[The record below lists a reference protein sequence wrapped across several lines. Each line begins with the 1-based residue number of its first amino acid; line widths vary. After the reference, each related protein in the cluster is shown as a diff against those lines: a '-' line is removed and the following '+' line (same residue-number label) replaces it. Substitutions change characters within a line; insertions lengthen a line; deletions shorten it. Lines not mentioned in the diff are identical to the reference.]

1 MEQSIWKSDIFQ
13 ECACISETQN
23 SKDILNLPQ
32 IARSM
37 ETLIFKWEKAAQP
50 STCVTESNPLNIRGK
65 ILIVLHYLYSY
76 SAPKEQKPVGGIY
89 LLSN

>member
-1 MEQSIWKSDIFQ
+1 
-13 ECACISETQN
+13 
-23 SKDILNLPQ
+23 
-32 IARSM
+32 M

-76 SAPKEQKPVGGIY
+76 SAPKEQKPVGGTY

>member
-1 MEQSIWKSDIFQ
+1 
-13 ECACISETQN
+13 
-23 SKDILNLPQ
+23 
-32 IARSM
+32 M

-50 STCVTESNPLNIRGK
+50 STCVTEANPLNIRGK

-76 SAPKEQKPVGGIY
+76 PAAKEQKSVGGIF

>member
-1 MEQSIWKSDIFQ
+1 
-13 ECACISETQN
+13 
-23 SKDILNLPQ
+23 
-32 IARSM
+32 M

-65 ILIVLHYLYSY
+65 ILIVLHYLYFY
-76 SAPKEQKPVGGIY
+76 SAPKEQKPVSGVY